1 VVESVAWLCSGENP
15 PIVDS
20 SSFNRKLDLID
31 WLTDEKWSNER
42 AHFKASLIDALL
54 ASGADSRAEIERAV
68 GEILRVLTERYA
80 EKLKVRTSTK
90 VKLKQVVVRIMPRS
104 VKRLAKR
111 VLPRKLKGS
120 FGWQGASVSAVAE
133 ALRSRGISSDSSE
146 LKTFERLVL
155 EFHQP

>member
-1 VVESVAWLCSGENP
+1 
-15 PIVDS
+15 
-20 SSFNRKLDLID
+20 
-31 WLTDEKWSNER
+31 
-42 AHFKASLIDALL
+42 
-54 ASGADSRAEIERAV
+54 
-68 GEILRVLTERYA
+68 LTERYA